1 MPEEIQEKP
10 EETKPEEEEAEEI
23 KEKPEEAAEEA
34 KPEQEKAG
42 EESAEDVLS
51 LGGNIELSGFR
62 EVDRGAMVVVKK
74 MVGNYAKTFS
84 EKCKGF
90 EKLSVYVKP
99 VHEVEKTKKFELHA
113 TLFDSG
119 KRHTA
124 KKTDKNLFFA
134 LDSVMKKLEKMIA

>member
-1 MPEEIQEKP
+1 MP
-10 EETKPEEEEAEEI
+10 EETKPEEE
-23 KEKPEEAAEEA
+23 KPEET
-34 KPEQEKAG
+34 QEDT
-42 EESAEDVLS
+42 SEDVLS

-62 EVDRGAMVVVKK
+62 QVDRGAMVIVKK
-74 MVGNYAKTFS
+74 MVGSYAKTFS

-90 EKLSVYVKP
+90 EKLAVYVKGI
-99 VHEVEKTKKFELHA
+99 HEVEDTKKYELHA

-124 KKTDKNLFFA
+124 EKTDKNLFFA